1 MNPKKL
7 RTWRSSLFAFVVSLS
22 MIATLVVLPAVF
34 AKIGVNLDQFQNGN
48 PPPSGASW
56 SNGSI
61 NASNSVYH
69 EGQSIPFRYFV
80 TDVPAGSTHFFTIQ
94 WEFKKGGQPAYDY
107 LTSFDRSFAAGLHC
121 SSVATAV
128 PADCAAPAV
137 SAAFPSPTYLPFT
150 PNVPIGD
157 RHLKAYNVLPGSI
170 SFSAVYV
177 TSGTTSD
184 PELNLTVTFT
194 AVNAGSVG
202 FYWGGHLARGTVSD
216 WGVGN
221 GSSSIS
227 GAPFHMRGI
236 KLDNQGKT
244 NQDRSVQPG
253 AVLPEPGCGIS
264 PTSAVCGGTTTTYSS
279 PSTAVGAT
287 YSWTIS
293 GSGQFVDSGG
303 NPLSSPQT
311 TSEVRVLA
319 GASGSY
325 TLNLTT
331 NGSGFEAESC
341 GITVTVNANPTIS
354 IVSDTT
360 SCGAPKLSV
369 SGAQAGDT
377 IVWTGPSG
385 GIPTGQEDDVDI
397 FPTKAGTYSVRITRN
412 GCASNVAS
420 GDICFTFIPS
430 P

>member
-1 MNPKKL
+1 
-7 RTWRSSLFAFVVSLS
+7 
-22 MIATLVVLPAVF
+22 
-34 AKIGVNLDQFQNGN
+34 
-48 PPPSGASW
+48 
-56 SNGSI
+56 
-61 NASNSVYH
+61 
-69 EGQSIPFRYFV
+69 
-80 TDVPAGSTHFFTIQ
+80 
-94 WEFKKGGQPAYDY
+94 
-107 LTSFDRSFAAGLHC
+107 
-121 SSVATAV
+121 
-128 PADCAAPAV
+128 
-137 SAAFPSPTYLPFT
+137 
-150 PNVPIGD
+150 
-157 RHLKAYNVLPGSI
+157 
-170 SFSAVYV
+170 
-177 TSGTTSD
+177 
-184 PELNLTVTFT
+184 
-194 AVNAGSVG
+194 
-202 FYWGGHLARGTVSD
+202 
-216 WGVGN
+216 
-221 GSSSIS
+221 
-227 GAPFHMRGI
+227 MRGI

-253 AVLPEPGCGIS
+253 AVLPEAGCGIT
-264 PTSAVCGGTTTTYSS
+264 PTNAVCGGTTTTYSS

-293 GSGQFVDSGG
+293 GNGQFVDSSG

-341 GITVTVNANPTIS
+341 TRVITVNANPAIS

-397 FPTKAGTYSVRITRN
+397 FPTKAGSYSVQITRS

-420 GDICFTFIPS
+420 GNICFTFTPS